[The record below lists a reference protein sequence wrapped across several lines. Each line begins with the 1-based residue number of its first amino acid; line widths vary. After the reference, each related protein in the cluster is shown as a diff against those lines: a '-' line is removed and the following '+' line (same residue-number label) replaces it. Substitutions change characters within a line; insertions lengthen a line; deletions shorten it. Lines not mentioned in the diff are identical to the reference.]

1 MEIKCIENKQT
12 RNKIEMHAR
21 GVLTVGRGCQVA
33 SRKDKGEKTKWAL
46 AYGLGKPNRVGWNGS
61 VYGPTQEACI

>member
-21 GVLTVGRGCQVA
+21 GVLTVFRGVQEL
-33 SRKDKGEKTKWAL
+33 KKIGI
-46 AYGLGKPNRVGWNGS
+46 GLKRHGLLGFRG
-61 VYGPTQEACI
+61 